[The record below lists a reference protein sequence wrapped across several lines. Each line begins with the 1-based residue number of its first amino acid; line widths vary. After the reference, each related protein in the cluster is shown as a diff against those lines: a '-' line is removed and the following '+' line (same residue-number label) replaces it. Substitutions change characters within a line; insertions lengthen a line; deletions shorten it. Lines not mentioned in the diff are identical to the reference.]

1 MIELLKMFENIILF
15 ITDEHSLLYGILHQ
29 NGLEEQLLLIE

>member
-1 MIELLKMFENIILF
+1 MIELLKMFENITLF

-29 NGLEEQLLLIE
+29 NGQEEQLLLIE